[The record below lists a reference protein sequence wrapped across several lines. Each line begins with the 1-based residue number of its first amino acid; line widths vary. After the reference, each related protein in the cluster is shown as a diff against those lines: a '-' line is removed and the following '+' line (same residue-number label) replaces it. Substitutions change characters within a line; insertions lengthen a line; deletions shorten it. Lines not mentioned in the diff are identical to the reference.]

1 MFYGTTVATNHCCLT
16 FYSGKPQNSGML
28 VNIIISI
35 LESQSRAGISVANRA
50 VLC

>member
-1 MFYGTTVATNHCCLT
+1 
-16 FYSGKPQNSGML
+16 

-35 LESQSRAGISVANRA
+35 LESQSLAGISVAKRA